1 MSGGGARWIVA
12 ASIGAVEA
20 LKDQLG
26 VCRWNY
32 AFRILQQNAK
42 TTLQSAATSFHT
54 RTQQNNNN
62 VIKSSSNY
70 DAAAAA
76 AGNNY
81 KIEEREMGLKKVM
94 DLSCWGPTTVRF

>member
-42 TTLQSAATSFHT
+42 TTLQSAATSFHAH
-54 RTQQNNNN
+54 TQNNN
-62 VIKSSSNY
+62 VIKSSSSGA
-70 DAAAAA
+70 AAAAA
-76 AGNNY
+76 AGNN
-81 KIEEREMGLKKVM
+81 KMEAREMGLKKVM

>member
-1 MSGGGARWIVA
+1 MSAATKGGWVVA

-32 AFRILQQNAK
+32 VFRSIEQRAK
-42 TTLQSAATSFHT
+42 SRVLSYYHTHIISAPPPPASPSGG
-54 RTQQNNNN
+54 RMMRMMG
-62 VIKSSSNY
+62 
-70 DAAAAA
+70 A
-76 AGNNY
+76 
-81 KIEEREMGLKKVM
+81 ERERVERRDMCVKKVM

>member
-1 MSGGGARWIVA
+1 MSGASRGGWIVA

-32 AFRILQQNAK
+32 GLRLIQQRAK
-42 TTLQSAATSFHT
+42 TSVQSYYNTHLLPA
-54 RTQQNNNN
+54 N
-62 VIKSSSNY
+62 SSSSSSSSATA
-70 DAAAAA
+70 DRMMMDRE
-76 AGNNY
+76 
-81 KIEEREMGLKKVM
+81 KIERTEKGLKKVM

>member
-54 RTQQNNNN
+54 RTQNNNN
-62 VIKSSSNY
+62 VKSSSSSY
-70 DAAAAA
+70 SAA
-76 AGNNY
+76 AGNN
-81 KIEEREMGLKKVM
+81 KMEAREMGLKKVM